1 MEHRKKPERGLEEVC
16 HFFLSRQSHSGEPRS
31 FTGRNVDA
39 GADETTPLP
48 DVNTRKPEL
57 EVVPATA
64 VKQNVCL
71 VFFSDS
77 LVTEK
82 CFVACN
88 LAIEFARRNLSVA
101 LVETTTR
108 LPNIF
113 FLLESLFR
121 ESPKG
126 KNALSLLEKL
136 LTVPSTLPPPEALQL
151 AEISTGYHQ
160 NIKAVFLEKDLDAA
174 NSLTILN
181 ALKREC
187 DFLIINTPTDILE
200 FKEMISL
207 VSPIFVVLTT
217 VHPEA
222 LLGSYSLI
230 EKISENLFCQ
240 DVGLLILGESH
251 HLKAKAAFNVIA
263 EMAHKFLSCRIR
275 FMGAVPKGPDFTRSI
290 LTRTPLMIE
299 SPNSRVSES
308 IKSLANT
315 VTKGYGHP
323 REFSNVKNNLCGC
336 LLS

>member
-1 MEHRKKPERGLEEVC
+1 MLPPPSMEYKKKPERGLEEVC
-16 HFFLSRQSHSGEPRS
+16 HFFLSRQSHSGESRS
-31 FTGRNVDA
+31 FTGRNVHA

-57 EVVPATA
+57 EVVPTTA

-88 LAIEFARRNLSVA
+88 LAIELARRSLSAA

-121 ESPKG
+121 ESPEG

-181 ALKREC
+181 TLKREC

-207 VSPIFVVLTT
+207 VSPFFVVLTT

-222 LLGSYSLI
+222 LLG
-230 EKISENLFCQ
+230 
-240 DVGLLILGESH
+240 
-251 HLKAKAAFNVIA
+251 
-263 EMAHKFLSCRIR
+263 
-275 FMGAVPKGPDFTRSI
+275 
-290 LTRTPLMIE
+290 
-299 SPNSRVSES
+299 
-308 IKSLANT
+308 
-315 VTKGYGHP
+315 
-323 REFSNVKNNLCGC
+323 
-336 LLS
+336 